1 MIENEYS
8 NESIIQL
15 ISIYTLAAF
24 RLVPLLNRFLGHM
37 QKLKHSYP
45 SINKLI
51 LENSQKIIQKKIKTK
66 KINFKKNI
74 KLNIKKFSFN
84 NKANY
89 LFKNVNIEIK
99 KNSQVGIMGE
109 SGSGKS
115 TIIDIFCG
123 FQKNKYSKLIIDGK
137 DIFKT
142 ENLENWHNS
151 IGYVPQNIIILN
163 QSLRENIL
171 FGADKNHFDDNILRD
186 LIKKVDLENFFK
198 KSNNGFSQVLKQDG
212 LNISGGEKQRIGI
225 ARALIN
231 DPDLII
237 LDEAT
242 SGLDT
247 ETENKVLDTIKKLKK
262 TSIIVSHRYNALKNC
277 DKIYLLKNK
286 ELKLLNNYNL
296 KKYFEN

>member
-1 MIENEYS
+1 
-8 NESIIQL
+8 
-15 ISIYTLAAF
+15 
-24 RLVPLLNRFLGHM
+24 M